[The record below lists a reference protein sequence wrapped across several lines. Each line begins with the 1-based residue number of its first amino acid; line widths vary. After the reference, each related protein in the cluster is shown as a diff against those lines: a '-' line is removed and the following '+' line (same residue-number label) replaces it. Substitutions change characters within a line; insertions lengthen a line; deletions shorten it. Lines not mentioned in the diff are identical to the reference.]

1 MRVRKSAEAIV
12 AAVMERRAE
21 HGRTRVGERFSM
33 KPMKTEA
40 HRPDGAQAEESG
52 RYPEGAELRVEVES
66 LDVERTKAELGRDS
80 GLMEVV
86 CERGNLWLAYERVIR
101 NKGAAG
107 VDGIG
112 VSEFKGHLQQHWPTI
127 KAKLLAGTYIP
138 QAVRRVDIP
147 KPQGGVRTL
156 GIPTLTDRLI
166 QQALHQVLSPI
177 FEADFSESSYGF
189 RPGRSAHQAVKA
201 AQHYVAQ
208 GRRVVVDMDLEKFF
222 DRVNH
227 DTLMAKLAK
236 KIGDGRVLKLIRR
249 YLEAGMM
256 AEGVVS
262 SRTQGT
268 PQGGPLSPLLSNILL
283 TELDRELERRGHA
296 FCRYADDCNIY
307 VRSQAA
313 GERVLGGITQFL
325 SERLKLTV
333 NEAKSAVARPWER
346 KFLGYSL
353 TRHKAPKL
361 RIAPAS
367 LQRLEDKVREVL
379 KGARGRSV
387 RATIEDLNPVLRG
400 WAAYFKL
407 TETKRAL
414 EDIDGWLR
422 RKLRCILWRQWK
434 RPYTRAKNLMKAGL
448 REERAFRSAFNQRG
462 PWWNSGAS
470 HMNAA
475 FPKSFFD
482 RLGLVS
488 LLDTTRRLQ
497 CLS

>member
-1 MRVRKSAEAIV
+1 MSMKAEDSRKADANTEAAARNAAGAGTRAEA
-12 AAVMERRAE
+12 EPT
-21 HGRTRVGERFSM
+21 TR
-33 KPMKTEA
+33 K
-40 HRPDGAQAEESG
+40 
-52 RYPEGAELRVEVES
+52 
-66 LDVERTKAELGRDS
+66 RTKAEKEQED
-80 GLMEVV
+80 GLMEAV
-86 CERGNLWLAYERVIR
+86 CERGNLWLAYDRVLK

-112 VSEFKGHLQQHWPTI
+112 IAEFKEHLKQHWPTI

-177 FEADFSESSYGF
+177 FEADFSEHSYGF
-189 RPGRSAHQAVKA
+189 RPGRNAHQAVKA
-201 AQHYVAQ
+201 AQQYVAA

-227 DTLMAKLAK
+227 DLLMQKLSLR
-236 KIGDGRVLKLIRR
+236 IDDGRVLRLIRR

-256 AEGVVS
+256 AEGIVS
-262 SRTQGT
+262 PRLGGT

-283 TELDRELERRGHA
+283 TELDKELERRGHA
-296 FCRYADDCNIY
+296 CCRYADDCNIY
-307 VRSQAA
+307 VKSKVA
-313 GERVLGGITQFL
+313 GERVMASITRFL
-325 SERLKLTV
+325 ADTLKLTV
-333 NEAKSAVARPWER
+333 NTAKSAVAEPWKR

-353 TRHKAPKL
+353 TWHKAPRL
-361 RIAPAS
+361 RIAPTS
-367 LQRLEDKVREVL
+367 RKRQEDKIRAVL
-379 KGARGRSV
+379 QGARGRSLTTV
-387 RATIEDLNPVLRG
+387 IAELNPILRG

-407 TETKRAL
+407 TETRRAL
-414 EDIDGWLR
+414 EELDGWIR

-448 REERAFRSAFNQRG
+448 TEERAYRSAFNQRG
-462 PWWNSGAS
+462 PWWSSGAS
-470 HMNAA
+470 HMNQA

-488 LLDTTRRLQ
+488 LLDTVRRLQ
-497 CLS
+497 CVQ

>member
-1 MRVRKSAEAIV
+1 MKPGKAEA
-12 AAVMERRAE
+12 RRK
-21 HGRTRVGERFSM
+21 G
-33 KPMKTEA
+33 
-40 HRPDGAQAEESG
+40 GAQAEVFGRNPERAALRAEAES
-52 RYPEGAELRVEVES
+52 ATDL
-66 LDVERTKAELGRDS
+66 RTKAES
-80 GLMEVV
+80 CGLMEVV
-86 CERGNLWLAYERVIR
+86 CERDNLRLAYQRVVA
-101 NKGAAG
+101 NKGVGG

-112 VSEFKGHLQQHWPTI
+112 VAEFKGHLKQHWPTI
-127 KAKLLAGTYIP
+127 KARLLAGTYVP

-177 FEADFSESSYGF
+177 FEADFSGSSYGF
-189 RPGRSAHQAVKA
+189 RPGKNAHQAVKA
-201 AQHYVAQ
+201 ARQYVAE

-227 DTLMAKLAK
+227 DILMEKVSK
-236 KIGDGRVLKLIRR
+236 KVGDGRVLKLIRR

-256 AEGVVS
+256 ADGVVS
-262 SRTQGT
+262 PRMQGT

-313 GERVLGGITQFL
+313 GERVLRSITRFL
-325 SERLKLTV
+325 SERLKLSV
-333 NEAKSAVARPWER
+333 NKAKSAVARPWGR

-353 TRHKAPKL
+353 TWHKAPRL
-361 RIAPAS
+361 RIASTS
-367 LQRLEDKVREVL
+367 LKRLEDKIREVL
-379 KGARGRSV
+379 KGARGRSLSKV
-387 RATIEDLNPVLRG
+387 IADLNPVLRG

-407 TETKRAL
+407 TETKGAM
-414 EDIDGWLR
+414 EEIDGWLR

-434 RPYTRAKNLMKAGL
+434 RPYTRAKNLMEAGL
-448 REERAFRSAFNQRG
+448 GKERAFRSAFNQRG

-488 LLDTTRRLQ
+488 LLDTARRLQ
-497 CLS
+497 SLS